1 MFRKHARYSLIAI
14 TGVALIGCSAPTKTI
29 TIKPNTQPIIG
40 GARTVRHQAPII
52 IDERVVTYP
61 QETVETRVE
70 VPSETISRVE
80 EPIVE
85 PRVTRVEPRVEPRIE
100 SRVESRKEPRVESRK
115 EPREEPKVIVPQNH
129 PTIGI
134 QGGATQGNSA
144 TARDVDRLNGQ
155 VMDRMPFPL
164 DEYRSLKKIGR
175 STVSGRVYITNSI
188 TDKEINGSGLKLY
201 LNPVTS
207 YSTQWYNE
215 SYLSGY
221 KMSKVDRRLYNYL
234 KFSTSNS
241 NGKFDFFGIPKGKYY
256 LIGSMMCG
264 EECGLSSPE
273 KIRLVKEIYVG
284 SGVTKVDLTKRV
296 P

>member
-1 MFRKHARYSLIAI
+1 MFIKQTRYSLIAI
-14 TGVALIGCSAPTKTI
+14 TGVALIGCSTPKTI

-85 PRVTRVEPRVEPRIE
+85 PRVTRVEPRI
-100 SRVESRKEPRVESRK
+100 EPRVEHRVEPRK
-115 EPREEPKVIVPQNH
+115 EPKEEPKVIVPQNH

-134 QGGATQGNSA
+134 KGGATQGNRA

-175 STVSGRVYITNSI
+175 STVSGRVYITNSMS
-188 TDKEINGSGLKLY
+188 DKEINGRGLKLY

-221 KMSKVDRRLYNYL
+221 KMSKVDKRLYNYL

-273 KIRLVKEIYVG
+273 KIRLVKEVYVG